1 MPYAK
6 MRIEIPTDAQGIVG
20 LARLIWAKH
29 QKEGATSPLNAMETS
44 KWEETSPLIATAS
57 AKQERID
64 ELEKELKTLY
74 ATRDQALATLLDS
87 IKSSRDILSGVMRQ
101 NMMRLGEW
109 GFVVHEPRRRGKT
122 PENPTT

>member
-29 QKEGATSPLNAMETS
+29 QKEGATSPLNAMETF
-44 KWEETSPLIATAS
+44 KWEETSPLISTAS

-74 ATRDQALATLLDS
+74 AARDQALSNLTDS
-87 IKSSRDILSGVMRQ
+87 IKSSRDILSGVLRQ

-109 GFVVHEPRRRGKT
+109 GFEVHEPRRRKAT
-122 PENPTT
+122 ENPTT